1 MRTMMDALTPSPRIA
16 EAALAI
22 SKVMTSGFARSR
34 RI

>member
-1 MRTMMDALTPSPRIA
+1 MEPLTRSPRIA

>member
-1 MRTMMDALTPSPRIA
+1 MEALTRSPRIA